1 LAANQLRKALEVVQ
15 LVALRRELTVREIG
29 EAMRLPKSTAHRL
42 VANLVDVRLL
52 EAHRGPDGDVFV
64 LGTLMHDLTG
74 GQTSWRTLA
83 QRARAEMQAVRD
95 HTGETVGLHILFGD
109 RRLLVDQAVSRH
121 EHRWVYN
128 NQMVPMP
135 MYAGAAAK
143 MLLAMLPD
151 AEMRRLAE
159 RDHARAVANGRR
171 SRDLEDFLQELL
183 EIRQRGFSSTSDE
196 VNPGIASIAVPIA
209 DVGGGCPLATLSLA
223 GPSVRFTAQAA
234 KRSLEKLR
242 QAAKTV
248 ADNLQ
253 SSTVTLPLGE
263 QAAWGA
269 RKSVGAQ
276 AGAER

>member
-1 LAANQLRKALEVVQ
+1 MSQLRKALDVVQ

-52 EAHRGPDGDVFV
+52 EGHPGPEGDVFV

-83 QRARAEMQAVRD
+83 QRARPEMQTVRD
-95 HTGETVGLHILFGD
+95 KTGETVGLHILFAD

-121 EHRWVYN
+121 ELRWVYN

-151 AEMRRLAE
+151 DEMLRLAR
-159 RDHARAVANGRR
+159 RDHAQAVARGRR
-171 SRDLEDFLQELL
+171 SRNIEDFLQELR
-183 EIRQRGFSSTSDE
+183 EIRRRGFSSTSDE
-196 VNPGIASIAVPIA
+196 VNPGIASIAVPVA
-209 DVGGGCPLATLSLA
+209 DTGKGYPPAALSLA
-223 GPSVRFTAQAA
+223 GPQIRFTETAV
-234 KRSLEKLR
+234 KRSLQKLR
-242 QAAKTV
+242 LAARAV
-248 ADNLQ
+248 ADNLEA
-253 SSTVTLPLGE
+253 SAGAMTPSEAVGSN
-263 QAAWGA
+263 A
-269 RKSVGAQ
+269 RKSNGA
-276 AGAER
+276 AHAAVER